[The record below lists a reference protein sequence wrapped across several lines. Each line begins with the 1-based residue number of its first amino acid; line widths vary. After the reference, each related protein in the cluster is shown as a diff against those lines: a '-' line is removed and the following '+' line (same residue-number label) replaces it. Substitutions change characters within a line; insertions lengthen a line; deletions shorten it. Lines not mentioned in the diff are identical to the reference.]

1 MKTRRKLNLEYWGR
15 IHDMCDAHNAKCGV
29 KKINQQ
35 DCVKINMNVFSSK
48 CCDPCAHPNFVS
60 NPENYELA
68 VGIVD
73 DTPVFANDTAYEK
86 VSGYKHIIRDG
97 CIPPD
102 ISATLTL
109 TPPKPKREFELNGKM
124 LPCPDEDYDES
135 VLELLGE
142 HYYFDSVEDRNK
154 VAREI
159 RDLLDNARDKE

>member
-1 MKTRRKLNLEYWGR
+1 MKTRRELNLEYWGR

-35 DCVKINMNVFSSK
+35 DCVKINRNVFSE
-48 CCDPCAHPNFVS
+48 CCDPCAHPNFVT

-73 DTPVFANDTAYEK
+73 DTPVFAGYTAYEK
-86 VSGYKHIIRDG
+86 VSGYKHIISDG

-109 TPPKPKREFELNGKM
+109 TPPKPKREFNLNGKM
-124 LPCPDEDYDES
+124 LPCPGRDYNAS
-135 VLELLGE
+135 LLVFLGE
-142 HYYFDSVEDRNK
+142 EYLFGSIEDRNK
-154 VAREI
+154 VSEAI
-159 RDLLDNARDKE
+159 KDLLDNARDK